1 MLQYLFYIAHK
12 TSIICMLG
20 TKNIALSSYGVTPP
34 PSILM
39 RSVHACCW
47 HLKACWYKLLDNRQ
61 LLVLS
66 KIGIVYVATIG
77 NIFVPKLQS
86 FFILEDG
93 SCTFPEYLVGNWTS
107 AERGSLSI
115 RTDSIYNYKVFIP
128 SSDPNNPTI
137 AYYNFTCLTQVGS
150 NRYTIK

>member
-20 TKNIALSSYGVTPP
+20 TKNIALSSYGVIPP
-34 PSILM
+34 FHFNAQCTC
-39 RSVHACCW
+39 RCW

-66 KIGIVYVATIG
+66 KIEIVNVTTIG
-77 NIFVPKLQS
+77 NTSVPKLHS

-115 RTDSIYNYKVFIP
+115 TTDSIYNYKVFIP
-128 SSDPNNPTI
+128 SSDPNNPFI